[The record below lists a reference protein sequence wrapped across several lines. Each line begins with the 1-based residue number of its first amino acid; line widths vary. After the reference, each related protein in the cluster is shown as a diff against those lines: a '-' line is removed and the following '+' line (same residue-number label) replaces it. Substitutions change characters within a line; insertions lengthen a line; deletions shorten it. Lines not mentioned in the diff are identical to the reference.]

1 MNKNKL
7 IATFIL
13 ILLSFSISITVFF
26 YQTEKINLAKKSKQL
41 QNDIENA
48 RIQQDDESARR
59 RVQLNQELRHLEEKI
74 NADKQQLPVAEDR
87 RNDLEQRTADA

>member
-26 YQTEKINLAKKSKQL
+26 YQTEKINFEMAQMLGLYLFCAFIIFGGIYLYFVLKKL
-41 QNDIENA
+41 
-48 RIQQDDESARR
+48 
-59 RVQLNQELRHLEEKI
+59 
-74 NADKQQLPVAEDR
+74 DKK
-87 RNDLEQRTADA
+87 